1 MEGQFL
7 GRGCT
12 GLVQGLQGRC
22 TESWAWT
29 QNPREQNA
37 SCAPGIPVE
46 TIEAKVKPRR
56 NQPDPAYLALGSFGS
71 ARARAYPR
79 AQRDWDSGL
88 QERLRYCLA
97 HGAVGAC
104 SFINSLRTE
113 VHLLAPTR
121 SGASPVAVQ
130 ASRRLVT
137 PARE

>member
-12 GLVQGLQGRC
+12 GLVQGLQDRC

-71 ARARAYPR
+71 ARARARTLVLKGTGTLVSKNVCAIVWPTGQWVHAPSLTPSGPR
-79 AQRDWDSGL
+79 CIS
-88 QERLRYCLA
+88 
-97 HGAVGAC
+97 
-104 SFINSLRTE
+104 
-113 VHLLAPTR
+113 
-121 SGASPVAVQ
+121 
-130 ASRRLVT
+130 
-137 PARE
+137 